1 MRISFIIPVLNEEET
16 IPIFYDRITSF
27 HELREHELELIF
39 VNDGSRDKTEEILE
53 ELAAG
58 DERIVAVSFSRCFG
72 KEAAMMAGFAQA
84 TGDVSI
90 PIDVDLQDPVE
101 ILPEMIRHWER
112 GYSVVLA
119 KRANRDDDSFIKR
132 FCATRFY
139 RLYNAISPLEIEFNV
154 GDYRLLD
161 KQVVEALLQLPE
173 RQLFMKGL
181 FAWLGFSQYVVEFKR
196 QKRVAGKS
204 KFNGWKLWNFAI
216 EGITSFST
224 LPLRIWS
231 YIGIV
236 VAFVSFCYAGFM
248 ILEKILFG
256 NAVPGY
262 PSIMAAMLFLGG
274 VQLIGIGVL
283 GEYIGR
289 IYMESKQRPRYI
301 IRKVIGK
308 HTKEGLCD
316 K

>member
-1 MRISFIIPVLNEEET
+1 MKISLIIPVLNEEEA

-27 HELREHELELIF
+27 DGLKPYDLELIF
-39 VNDGSRDKTEEILE
+39 VNDGSRDNTEACLE
-53 ELAAG
+53 ALAAK
-58 DERIVAVSFSRCFG
+58 DDRVAGVSFSRCFG
-72 KEAAMMAGFAQA
+72 KEAAMVAGLAHA
-84 TGDVSI
+84 TGDVAI
-90 PIDVDLQDPVE
+90 PIDVDLQDPIE
-101 ILPEMIRHWER
+101 IIPEMVRHWER

-119 KRANRDDDSFIKR
+119 KRSSRDDDSFVKR

-139 RLYNAISPLEIEFNV
+139 WLYNAISPLKIEFNV

-161 KQVVEALLQLPE
+161 RQVVDALLELPE

-181 FAWLGFSQYVVEFKR
+181 FAWLGFPQYVVEFKR

-231 YIGIV
+231 YIGMA

-248 ILEKILFG
+248 ILEKILYG

-262 PSIMAAMLFLGG
+262 PSLMAAMLFLGG

-289 IYMESKQRPRYI
+289 IYMEAKQRPRYI
-301 IRKVIGK
+301 VRKVIGK
-308 HTKEGLCD
+308 RTYRPR
-316 K
+316 